1 MDIQKY
7 AAVLFVFTD
16 KEQEFLAILFL
27 FYESIHL
34 PPNLASFID

>member
-1 MDIQKY
+1 MDVQKY
-7 AAVLFVFTD
+7 AAILFVFTD
-16 KEQEFLAILFL
+16 KEQELLAILFL